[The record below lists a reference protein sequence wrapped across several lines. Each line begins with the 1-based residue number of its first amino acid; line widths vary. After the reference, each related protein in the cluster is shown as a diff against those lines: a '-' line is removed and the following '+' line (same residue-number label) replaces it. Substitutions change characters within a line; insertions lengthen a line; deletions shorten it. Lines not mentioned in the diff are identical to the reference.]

1 MYKNRIMEVSMT
13 LKHYKRGWDGET
25 VYILCT
31 DCAGD
36 QGMETAWNQVTKVI
50 NDGCK
55 AEDIEKMVTKLTRK
69 PDSYS
74 YEHYLRVGI
83 RAAERY
89 CLGKMLTG
97 ETEETIRNS
106 HRWDPL
112 KKAIPK
118 EFFEHFSINEVKH
131 RLDEYFIS
139 FASIHNALKSDIK
152 SVIFYGPGLFK
163 YPSDMS
169 KAEMLQA
176 AAANPYY
183 IPAYIKGMELRR
195 KDFENKVAS
204 VDLTKY
210 HGDNKDAQRVHYAI
224 VSKDRKAH
232 NGLLKITDPK
242 KALVRYIMGLK
253 AGEDWYFLKDEALK
267 TIPDYI
273 VEAYCRQYAG
283 LKMSTYG
290 LLPKAAAKVKE
301 TYRTIIG
308 SRTCPATADE
318 LLF

>member
-1 MYKNRIMEVSMT
+1 MT
-13 LKHYKRGWDGET
+13 LKHYKRDWDGET

-97 ETEETIRNS
+97 ETEEEIRNS

-118 EFFEHFSINEVKH
+118 EFFEHFSISEVQS
-131 RLDEYFIS
+131 RLNEYFVS
-139 FASIHNALKSDIK
+139 FASIHNALKNDIK

-169 KAEMLQA
+169 KSEMLQA

-183 IPAYIKGMELRR
+183 IPAYVKGQELRR
-195 KDFENKVAS
+195 KDFEKEVAK
-204 VDLTKY
+204 VDLKKY
-210 HGDNKDAQRVHYAI
+210 HATQKDAQRVYAA
-224 VSKDRKAH
+224 VEGDKRVM
-232 NGLLKITDPK
+232 NGLWKVTDPK
-242 KALVRYIMGLK
+242 KAFVRYIMGLRVGK
-253 AGEDWYFLKDEALK
+253 DWDFLKREALK
-267 TIPDYI
+267 GGITEAE
-273 VEAYCRQYAG
+273 VEAYARAYAG
-283 LKMSTYG
+283 VSMSTFA
-290 LLPKAAAKVKE
+290 LLPQEAKKVKSE
-301 TYRTIIG
+301 YQKKLK
-308 SRTCPATADE
+308 SYSPSSWFE
-318 LLF
+318 MMY

>member
-1 MYKNRIMEVSMT
+1 MT
-13 LKHYKRGWDGET
+13 LKHYKNNWNGET

-31 DCAGD
+31 DTRGD

-55 AEDIEKMVTKLTRK
+55 AEDIEKIVAKLTRK

-97 ETEETIRNS
+97 ETEEEIRNS

-118 EFFEHFSINEVKH
+118 EFFEHFSISEVQS
-131 RLDEYFIS
+131 RLNEYFIS
-139 FASIHNALKSDIK
+139 FARIHNALQNDIK

-169 KAEMLQA
+169 KSEMLQA

-183 IPAYIKGMELRR
+183 IPAYVKGQELRR
-195 KDFENKVAS
+195 RDFEKEVAK
-204 VDLTKY
+204 VDLKKY
-210 HGDNKDAQRVHYAI
+210 HATQKDAQRVYAA
-224 VSKDRKAH
+224 VSGDKRVM
-232 NGLLKITDPK
+232 NGLWKVTDPK
-242 KALVRYIMGLK
+242 KAFVRYIMGLRVGK
-253 AGEDWYFLKDEALK
+253 DWDFLKREAIK
-267 TIPDYI
+267 GGITEAE
-273 VEAYCRQYAG
+273 VEAYARAYAG
-283 LKMSTYG
+283 VSMSTFA
-290 LLPKAAAKVKE
+290 LLPQEAKKVKSE
-301 TYRTIIG
+301 YQKKLK
-308 SRTCPATADE
+308 SYSPSSWFE
-318 LLF
+318 MMY

>member
-1 MYKNRIMEVSMT
+1 MT
-13 LKHYKRGWDGET
+13 LKHYKRNQDGET

-97 ETEETIRNS
+97 ETEEEIRNS

-118 EFFEHFSINEVKH
+118 EFFEHFSISEVQS
-131 RLDEYFIS
+131 RLNEYFVS
-139 FASIHNALKSDIK
+139 FASIHNALKNDIK

-169 KAEMLQA
+169 KSEMLQA

-183 IPAYIKGMELRR
+183 IPAYVKGQELRR
-195 KDFENKVAS
+195 KDFEKEVAK
-204 VDLTKY
+204 VDLKKY
-210 HGDNKDAQRVHYAI
+210 HATQKDAQRVYAA
-224 VSKDRKAH
+224 VEGDKRVM
-232 NGLLKITDPK
+232 NGLWKVTDPK
-242 KALVRYIMGLK
+242 KAFVRYIMGLRVGK
-253 AGEDWYFLKDEALK
+253 DWDFLKREAIK
-267 TIPDYI
+267 GGIT
-273 VEAYCRQYAG
+273 
-283 LKMSTYG
+283 
-290 LLPKAAAKVKE
+290 
-301 TYRTIIG
+301 
-308 SRTCPATADE
+308 
-318 LLF
+318 

>member
-1 MYKNRIMEVSMT
+1 MT
-13 LKHYKRGWDGET
+13 LKHYKNNWDGET

-31 DCAGD
+31 DTRGD
-36 QGMETAWNQVTKVI
+36 QGMETAWSQVTKVI

-55 AEDIEKMVTKLTRK
+55 AEDIEKMVAKLTRK

-97 ETEETIRNS
+97 ETEEEIRNS

-118 EFFEHFSINEVKH
+118 EFFEHFSIGEVQS
-131 RLDEYFIS
+131 RLNEYFVS
-139 FASIHNALKSDIK
+139 FASIHNALKNDIK

-169 KAEMLQA
+169 KSEMLQA

-183 IPAYIKGMELRR
+183 IPAYIKGQELRR
-195 KDFENKVAS
+195 KDFEKEVAKA
-204 VDLTKY
+204 DLKKY
-210 HGDNKDAQRVHYAI
+210 RATQKDAQRVYAA
-224 VSKDRKAH
+224 VEGDKRVM
-232 NGLLKITDPK
+232 NGLWKVTDPK
-242 KALVRYIMGLK
+242 KAFVRYIMGLRVGK
-253 AGEDWYFLKDEALK
+253 DWDFLKREAIK
-267 TIPDYI
+267 GGITEAE
-273 VEAYCRQYAG
+273 VEAYARAYAG
-283 LKMSTYG
+283 VSMSTFA
-290 LLPKAAAKVKE
+290 LLPQEAKKVKLE
-301 TYRTIIG
+301 YQKKLK
-308 SRTCPATADE
+308 SYSPSSWFE
-318 LLF
+318 MMY

>member
-1 MYKNRIMEVSMT
+1 MT
-13 LKHYKRGWDGET
+13 LKHYKRNWDGET

-55 AEDIEKMVTKLTRK
+55 AEDIEKMVAKLTRK

-97 ETEETIRNS
+97 ETEEEIRNS

-118 EFFEHFSINEVKH
+118 EFFEHFSISEVQS
-131 RLDEYFIS
+131 RLNEYFVS
-139 FASIHNALKSDIK
+139 FASIHNALKNDIK

-169 KAEMLQA
+169 KSEMLQA

-183 IPAYIKGMELRR
+183 IPAYVKGQELRR
-195 KDFENKVAS
+195 KDFEKEVAK
-204 VDLTKY
+204 VDLKKY
-210 HGDNKDAQRVHYAI
+210 HATQKDAQRVYAA
-224 VSKDRKAH
+224 VEGDKRVM
-232 NGLLKITDPK
+232 NGLWKVTDPK
-242 KALVRYIMGLK
+242 KAFVRYIMGLRVGK
-253 AGEDWYFLKDEALK
+253 DWDFLKREAIK
-267 TIPDYI
+267 GGITEAE
-273 VEAYCRQYAG
+273 VEAYARAYAG
-283 LKMSTYG
+283 VSMSTFA
-290 LLPKAAAKVKE
+290 LLPQEAKKVKLE
-301 TYRTIIG
+301 YQKKLK
-308 SRTCPATADE
+308 SYSPSSWFE
-318 LLF
+318 MMY

>member
-1 MYKNRIMEVSMT
+1 MT
-13 LKHYKRGWDGET
+13 LKHYKRNYDDKT
-25 VYILCT
+25 VYVLCT

-97 ETEETIRNS
+97 EAEEEIRNS

-112 KKAIPK
+112 KKAIPE
-118 EFFEHFSINEVKH
+118 EFFEHFSISEVRS
-131 RLDEYFIS
+131 RLNEYFVS
-139 FASIHNALKSDIK
+139 FASIHNTLQNDMK

-169 KAEMLQA
+169 KSEMLRFA
-176 AAANPYY
+176 SANPYY
-183 IPAYIKGMELRR
+183 IPAYVKGQELRR
-195 KDFENKVAS
+195 KDFEKEVAK
-204 VDLTKY
+204 VDLKKY
-210 HGDNKDAQRVHYAI
+210 RATQKDAQRVYAAVVEDNKRVI
-224 VSKDRKAH
+224 
-232 NGLLKITDPK
+232 NGLCKVTDSK
-242 KALVRYIMGLK
+242 KAFVRYIMGLRV
-253 AGEDWYFLKDEALK
+253 GIDWDFLKQEAIK
-267 TIPDYI
+267 GGITEAE
-273 VEAYCRQYAG
+273 VEAYARTYAG
-283 LKMSTYG
+283 LSVSTFA
-290 LLPKAAAKVKE
+290 LLPQEAKKVKLE
-301 TYRTIIG
+301 YQKKLKSYSPSSWLEIMY
-308 SRTCPATADE
+308 
-318 LLF
+318 

>member
-1 MYKNRIMEVSMT
+1 MT
-13 LKHYKRGWDGET
+13 LKHYKRDWDGET

-97 ETEETIRNS
+97 ETEEEIRNS

-118 EFFEHFSINEVKH
+118 EFFEHFSISEVQS
-131 RLDEYFIS
+131 RLNEYFVS
-139 FASIHNALKSDIK
+139 FASIHNALKNDIK

-169 KAEMLQA
+169 KSEMLQA

-183 IPAYIKGMELRR
+183 IPAYIKGQELRR
-195 KDFENKVAS
+195 KDFEKEVAK
-204 VDLTKY
+204 VDLKKY
-210 HGDNKDAQRVHYAI
+210 HATQKDAQRVYAA
-224 VSKDRKAH
+224 VEGDKRVM
-232 NGLLKITDPK
+232 NGLWKVTDPK
-242 KALVRYIMGLK
+242 KAFVRYIMGLRVGK
-253 AGEDWYFLKDEALK
+253 DWDFLKREAIK
-267 TIPDYI
+267 GGITEAE
-273 VEAYCRQYAG
+273 VEAYARAYADVS
-283 LKMSTYG
+283 MSTFA
-290 LLPKAAAKVKE
+290 LLPQEAKKVKLE
-301 TYRTIIG
+301 YQKKLK
-308 SRTCPATADE
+308 SYSPSSWFE
-318 LLF
+318 MMY

>member
-1 MYKNRIMEVSMT
+1 MT
-13 LKHYKRGWDGET
+13 LKHYKNNWNGET

-31 DCAGD
+31 DTRGD

-55 AEDIEKMVTKLTRK
+55 AEDIEKMIAKLTRK

-97 ETEETIRNS
+97 ETEEKIRNS

-112 KKAIPK
+112 KKAIPS
-118 EFFEHFSINEVKH
+118 EFFEHFSISEVQS
-131 RLDEYFIS
+131 RLNEYFIS
-139 FASIHNALKSDIK
+139 FARIHNALKSDIK

-183 IPAYIKGMELRR
+183 IPTYVKGQELRR
-195 KDFENKVAS
+195 RDFEKEVAK
-204 VDLTKY
+204 VDLKKY
-210 HGDNKDAQRVHYAI
+210 RATQKDAQRVYAA
-224 VSKDRKAH
+224 VSGDKRVM
-232 NGLLKITDPK
+232 NGLWKVTDPN
-242 KALVRYIMGLK
+242 KAFVRYIMGLRVGK
-253 AGEDWYFLKDEALK
+253 DWDFLKREAIK
-267 TIPDYI
+267 GGITEAE
-273 VEAYCRQYAG
+273 VEAYARAYAG
-283 LKMSTYG
+283 VSMSTFA
-290 LLPKAAAKVKE
+290 LLPQEAKKVRSEYQEKLKSYSPSGWFE
-301 TYRTIIG
+301 MMY
-308 SRTCPATADE
+308 
-318 LLF
+318 

>member
-1 MYKNRIMEVSMT
+1 MT
-13 LKHYKRGWDGET
+13 LKHYKRDWDGET

-97 ETEETIRNS
+97 ETEEEIRNS

-118 EFFEHFSINEVKH
+118 EFFEHFSISEVQS
-131 RLDEYFIS
+131 RLNEYFVS
-139 FASIHNALKSDIK
+139 FASIHNALKNDIK

-169 KAEMLQA
+169 KSEMLQA

-183 IPAYIKGMELRR
+183 IPAYVKGQELRR
-195 KDFENKVAS
+195 KDFEKEVAK
-204 VDLTKY
+204 VDLKKY
-210 HGDNKDAQRVHYAI
+210 HATQKDAQRVYAA
-224 VSKDRKAH
+224 VEGDKRVM
-232 NGLLKITDPK
+232 NGLWKVTDPK
-242 KALVRYIMGLK
+242 KAFVRYIMGLRVGK
-253 AGEDWYFLKDEALK
+253 DWDFLKREAIK
-267 TIPDYI
+267 GGITEAE
-273 VEAYCRQYAG
+273 VEAYARAYAG
-283 LKMSTYG
+283 VSMSTFA
-290 LLPKAAAKVKE
+290 LLPQEAKKVKLE
-301 TYRTIIG
+301 YQKKLK
-308 SRTCPATADE
+308 SYSPSSWFE
-318 LLF
+318 MMY

>member
-1 MYKNRIMEVSMT
+1 MT
-13 LKHYKRGWDGET
+13 LKHYKRDWDGET
-25 VYILCT
+25 VYLLCT
-31 DCAGD
+31 DTRGD

-97 ETEETIRNS
+97 ETEEEIRNS

-118 EFFEHFSINEVKH
+118 EFFEHFSISEVQS
-131 RLDEYFIS
+131 RLNEYFVS
-139 FASIHNALKSDIK
+139 FASIHNALKNDIK
-152 SVIFYGPGLFK
+152 SVVFYGPGLFK

-169 KAEMLQA
+169 KSEMLQA

-183 IPAYIKGMELRR
+183 IPAYVKGQELRR
-195 KDFENKVAS
+195 KDFEKEVAK
-204 VDLTKY
+204 VDLKKY
-210 HGDNKDAQRVHYAI
+210 HATQKDAQRVYAA
-224 VSKDRKAH
+224 VEGDKRVM
-232 NGLLKITDPK
+232 NGLWKVTDPK
-242 KALVRYIMGLK
+242 KAFVRYIMGLRVGK
-253 AGEDWYFLKDEALK
+253 DWDFLKREAIK
-267 TIPDYI
+267 GGITEAE
-273 VEAYCRQYAG
+273 VEAYARAYAG
-283 LKMSTYG
+283 VSMSTFA
-290 LLPKAAAKVKE
+290 LLPQEAKKVKSE
-301 TYRTIIG
+301 YQKKLK
-308 SRTCPATADE
+308 SYSPSSWFE
-318 LLF
+318 MMY

>member
-1 MYKNRIMEVSMT
+1 MT
-13 LKHYKRGWDGET
+13 LKHYKNNWDGET

-55 AEDIEKMVTKLTRK
+55 AEDIEKMVAKLTRK

-97 ETEETIRNS
+97 ETEEEIRNS

-118 EFFEHFSINEVKH
+118 EFFEHFSISEVQS
-131 RLDEYFIS
+131 RLNEYFVS
-139 FASIHNALKSDIK
+139 FASIHNALKNDIK

-169 KAEMLQA
+169 KSEMLQA

-183 IPAYIKGMELRR
+183 IPAYIKGQELRR
-195 KDFENKVAS
+195 KDFEKEVAK
-204 VDLTKY
+204 VDLKKY
-210 HGDNKDAQRVHYAI
+210 RATQKDAQRVYAA
-224 VSKDRKAH
+224 VEGDKRVM
-232 NGLLKITDPK
+232 NGLWKVTDPK
-242 KALVRYIMGLK
+242 KAFVRYIMGLRVGK
-253 AGEDWYFLKDEALK
+253 DWDFLKREAIK
-267 TIPDYI
+267 GGITEAE
-273 VEAYCRQYAG
+273 VEAYARAYAG
-283 LKMSTYG
+283 VSMSTFA
-290 LLPKAAAKVKE
+290 LLPQEAKKVKLE
-301 TYRTIIG
+301 YQKKLK
-308 SRTCPATADE
+308 SYSPSSWFE
-318 LLF
+318 MMY

>member
-1 MYKNRIMEVSMT
+1 MT
-13 LKHYKRGWDGET
+13 LKHYKKGWNNET

-55 AEDIEKMVTKLTRK
+55 PEDIEKMVTKLTRK

-97 ETEETIRNS
+97 ETEEEIRNS

-112 KKAIPK
+112 KEAIPR
-118 EFFEHFSINEVKH
+118 EFFEHFSISEVQS
-131 RLDEYFIS
+131 RLNEYFVT
-139 FASIHNALKSDIK
+139 FAGIHNKMKQDIK
-152 SVIFYGPGLFK
+152 TVIFYGPGLFK

-183 IPAYIKGMELRR
+183 VPAYVKGQELRR
-195 KDFENKVAS
+195 KDFEKKVAQ
-204 VDLTKY
+204 VNLKKY
-210 HGDNKDAQRVHYAI
+210 KATQKDAERVYA
-224 VSKDRKAH
+224 AA
-232 NGLLKITDPK
+232 NGDKRVLSGLWKVTDPK
-242 KALVRYIMGLK
+242 KAFVRYIMGLI
-253 AGEDWYFLKDEALK
+253 AGKNWDCLKQEAIKGGISEAEVEAYTRAYAGLSMSTFALLPQEARKVKLAYQEALK
-267 TIPDYI
+267 
-273 VEAYCRQYAG
+273 
-283 LKMSTYG
+283 
-290 LLPKAAAKVKE
+290 
-301 TYRTIIG
+301 
-308 SRTCPATADE
+308 SRSANGWFE
-318 LLF
+318 VMYH

>member
-1 MYKNRIMEVSMT
+1 MT
-13 LKHYKRGWDGET
+13 LKHYKNNWDGET

-31 DCAGD
+31 DTRGD

-55 AEDIEKMVTKLTRK
+55 AEDIEKMVSKLTRK

-97 ETEETIRNS
+97 ETEEEIRNS

-118 EFFEHFSINEVKH
+118 EFFEHFSISEVQS
-131 RLDEYFIS
+131 RLNEYFVS
-139 FASIHNALKSDIK
+139 FASIHNALKNDIK

-169 KAEMLQA
+169 KSEMLQA

-183 IPAYIKGMELRR
+183 IPAYVKGQELRR
-195 KDFENKVAS
+195 KDFEKEVAK
-204 VDLTKY
+204 VDLKKY
-210 HGDNKDAQRVHYAI
+210 HATQKDAQRVYAA
-224 VSKDRKAH
+224 VEGDKRVM
-232 NGLLKITDPK
+232 NGLWKVTDPK
-242 KALVRYIMGLK
+242 KAFVRYIMGLRVGK
-253 AGEDWYFLKDEALK
+253 DWDFLKREAIK
-267 TIPDYI
+267 GGITEAE
-273 VEAYCRQYAG
+273 VEAYARAYAG
-283 LKMSTYG
+283 VSMSTFA
-290 LLPKAAAKVKE
+290 LLPQEAKKVKLE
-301 TYRTIIG
+301 YQKKLK
-308 SRTCPATADE
+308 SYSPSSWFE
-318 LLF
+318 MMY

>member
-1 MYKNRIMEVSMT
+1 MT
-13 LKHYKRGWDGET
+13 LKHYKRDWDGET
-25 VYILCT
+25 VYLLCT
-31 DCAGD
+31 DTRGD

-55 AEDIEKMVTKLTRK
+55 AEDIEKMVAKLTRK

-97 ETEETIRNS
+97 ETEEEIRNS

-118 EFFEHFSINEVKH
+118 EFFEHFSISEVQS
-131 RLDEYFIS
+131 RLNEYFVS
-139 FASIHNALKSDIK
+139 FASIHNALKNDIK

-169 KAEMLQA
+169 KSEMLQA

-183 IPAYIKGMELRR
+183 IPAYVKGQELRR
-195 KDFENKVAS
+195 KDFEKEVAK
-204 VDLTKY
+204 VDLKKY
-210 HGDNKDAQRVHYAI
+210 HATQKDAQRVYAA
-224 VSKDRKAH
+224 VDGDKRVM
-232 NGLLKITDPK
+232 NGLWKVTDPK
-242 KALVRYIMGLK
+242 KAFVRYIMGLRVGK
-253 AGEDWYFLKDEALK
+253 DWDFLKREAIK
-267 TIPDYI
+267 GGITEAE
-273 VEAYCRQYAG
+273 VEAYARAYAG
-283 LKMSTYG
+283 VSMSTFA
-290 LLPKAAAKVKE
+290 LLPQEAKKVKSE
-301 TYRTIIG
+301 YQKKLK
-308 SRTCPATADE
+308 SYSPSSWFE
-318 LLF
+318 MMY

>member
-1 MYKNRIMEVSMT
+1 MT
-13 LKHYKRGWDGET
+13 LKHYKRNWDGET

-69 PDSYS
+69 PESYS

-97 ETEETIRNS
+97 ETEEEIRNS

-118 EFFEHFSINEVKH
+118 EFFEHFSISEVQS
-131 RLDEYFIS
+131 RINEYFVS
-139 FASIHNALKSDIK
+139 FASIHNALKNDIK

-169 KAEMLQA
+169 KSEMLQA

-183 IPAYIKGMELRR
+183 IPAYVKGQELRR
-195 KDFENKVAS
+195 KDFEKEVAK
-204 VDLTKY
+204 VDLKKY
-210 HGDNKDAQRVHYAI
+210 HATQKDAQRVYAA
-224 VSKDRKAH
+224 VEGDKRVM
-232 NGLLKITDPK
+232 NGLWKVTDPK
-242 KALVRYIMGLK
+242 KAFVRYIMGLRVGK
-253 AGEDWYFLKDEALK
+253 DWDFLKREAIK
-267 TIPDYI
+267 GGITEAE
-273 VEAYCRQYAG
+273 VEAYARAYAG
-283 LKMSTYG
+283 VSMSTFA
-290 LLPKAAAKVKE
+290 LLPQEAKKVKLE
-301 TYRTIIG
+301 YQKKLK
-308 SRTCPATADE
+308 SYSPSSWFE
-318 LLF
+318 MMY

>member
-1 MYKNRIMEVSMT
+1 MTIASYKDGYGE
-13 LKHYKRGWDGET
+13 KHYVLR
-25 VYILCT
+25 T
-31 DCAGD
+31 DCIGD
-36 QGMETAWNQVTKVI
+36 KGMETAWNQVIKVV
-50 NDGCK
+50 NDECK
-55 AEDIEKMVTKLTRK
+55 KEDIEKMVTKLTKK
-69 PDSYS
+69 PESYD
-74 YEHYLRVGI
+74 YEHYLRVGL

-89 CLGKMLTG
+89 CLGKLLTG
-97 ETEETIRNS
+97 ETENETRNS

-112 KKAIPK
+112 KNAIPR
-118 EFFEHFSINEVKH
+118 EFYEHFSLSEVNH
-131 RLDEYFIS
+131 RVEQYFVE
-139 FASIHNALKSDIK
+139 FARMFDSMKKDIGCVIH
-152 SVIFYGPGLFK
+152 YGPGLFK
-163 YPSDMS
+163 YPSDMTKCEII
-169 KAEMLQA
+169 KAAQ
-176 AAANPYY
+176 ANPYY
-183 IPAYIKGMELRR
+183 NPAYVKGMELRR
-195 KDFENKVAS
+195 RDFENKVAS

-253 AGEDWYFLKDEALK
+253 AGENWYFLKDEALK

-290 LLPKAAAKVKE
+290 LLPEAASKVKE

>member
-1 MYKNRIMEVSMT
+1 MT
-13 LKHYKRGWDGET
+13 LKHYKRNWDGET

-50 NDGCK
+50 NNGCK

-97 ETEETIRNS
+97 ETEEEIRNS

-118 EFFEHFSINEVKH
+118 EFFEHFSISEVQS
-131 RLDEYFIS
+131 RINEYFVS
-139 FASIHNALKSDIK
+139 FASIHNALKNDIK

-169 KAEMLQA
+169 KSEMLQA

-183 IPAYIKGMELRR
+183 IPAYVKGQELRR
-195 KDFENKVAS
+195 KDFEKEVAK
-204 VDLTKY
+204 VDLKKY
-210 HGDNKDAQRVHYAI
+210 HATQKDAQRVYAA
-224 VSKDRKAH
+224 VEGDKRVM
-232 NGLLKITDPK
+232 NGLWKVTDPK
-242 KALVRYIMGLK
+242 KAFVRYIMGLRVGK
-253 AGEDWYFLKDEALK
+253 DWDFLKREAIK
-267 TIPDYI
+267 GGITEAE
-273 VEAYCRQYAG
+273 VEAYARAYAG
-283 LKMSTYG
+283 VSMSTFA
-290 LLPKAAAKVKE
+290 LLPQEAKKVKLE
-301 TYRTIIG
+301 YQKKLK
-308 SRTCPATADE
+308 SYSPSSWFE
-318 LLF
+318 MMY